1 MATNLTAE
9 CKAGYE
15 QGFTANGFADNPY
28 LFSSD
33 SWLAFIAGQKLAGIS
48 GVKSCHKSRGYSVKV
63 ASTSGT
69 GSFRVTFA
77 GDRLDKVMII
87 HD

>member
-1 MATNLTAE
+1 MATDLTTE

-33 SWLAFIAGQKLAGIS
+33 CWLAFIAGQKLAGIS
-48 GVKSCHKSRGYSVKV
+48 GVKSCRKSRGYSVKV
-63 ASTSGT
+63 ISTSGV
-69 GSFRVTFA
+69 GAYRVIFA
-77 GDRLDKVMII
+77 GKRLDDILII
-87 HD
+87 RD